1 MEDRMCES
9 DWKHFRKLR
18 TVALDRFCQR
28 VLDEIGRLAQDSSKG
43 SHERYLEV
51 YRRLQERDK
60 QLADMFDDVRRS
72 TALLQLARIQSEQ
85 LLTDEEFAQF
95 SEGLRATVQRYLD
108 GWSD

>member
-1 MEDRMCES
+1 MEDRIRES
-9 DWKHFRKLR
+9 DWKQFGKLR
-18 TVALDRFCQR
+18 TLALDRFCQN

-72 TALLQLARIQSEQ
+72 IAPLHLARIRSEQ

-95 SEGLRATVQRYLD
+95 SEDLRTAVQRYLD
-108 GWSD
+108 IHDA